1 VDDFGL
7 ETLAF
12 LFGALMLGGTVKGIV
27 GIAYPMVA
35 VSMMSS
41 VIEVP
46 TAVVLVILPS
56 VASNLLQS
64 GVIRGSWGRPPH
76 LESGGHPPVAPR
88 GSRGIPPHLE
98 SGGYPPVA
106 PGGSSVLFRRFWPVI
121 LPLGVGLWWSAGMV
135 AEASPDNLF
144 IALGI
149 VVVGFSVTS
158 LYTPHL
164 RIPRR
169 AERWAGAVAGILSG
183 LMGGFST
190 ILGPPITMYLVALN
204 LEKEVFIR
212 AVGLIF
218 LSASFML
225 AVFYGAHG
233 VLHAGNIAWS
243 ISACL
248 PVVLGYGVGQWVRG
262 YFDQNLFR
270 KMLLGALIVVGLNLL
285 RRGLM

>member
-1 VDDFGL
+1 L
-7 ETLAF
+7 
-12 LFGALMLGGTVKGIV
+12 
-27 GIAYPMVA
+27 
-35 VSMMSS
+35 
-41 VIEVP
+41 
-46 TAVVLVILPS
+46 VLL
-56 VASNLLQS
+56 
-64 GVIRGSWGRPPH
+64 
-76 LESGGHPPVAPR
+76 
-88 GSRGIPPHLE
+88 
-98 SGGYPPVA
+98 
-106 PGGSSVLFRRFWPVI
+106 RRFWPVI
-121 LPLGVGLWWSAGMV
+121 LPLGIGLWWSAGMV
-135 AEASPDNLF
+135 AVASPDTLF
-144 IALGI
+144 VAVGI
-149 VVVGFSVTS
+149 VVVGFSVIS

-164 RIPRR
+164 RIPRQ

-190 ILGPPITMYLVALN
+190 ILGPPITMYLVALD

-212 AVGLIF
+212 VVGLIF

-225 AVFYGAHG
+225 AVFYWAHG

-262 YFDQNLFR
+262 YFNQNLFR